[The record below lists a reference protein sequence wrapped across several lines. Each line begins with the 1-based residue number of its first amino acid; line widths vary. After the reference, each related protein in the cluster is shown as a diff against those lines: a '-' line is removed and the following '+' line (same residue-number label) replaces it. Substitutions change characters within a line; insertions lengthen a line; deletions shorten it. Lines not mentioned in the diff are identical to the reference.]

1 MDGCIDYFA
10 GHLIMLNL
18 FIYLFFYE
26 KLNNFIDRRQNVQN
40 IQRGNKKDW
49 IRERRCSAI
58 TILVLLRC

>member
-10 GHLIMLNL
+10 GHLIILNL
-18 FIYLFFYE
+18 FIFYE
-26 KLNNFIDRRQNVQN
+26 KLNNFIDKRQNVRN
-40 IQRGNKKDW
+40 ILRGNKKDW